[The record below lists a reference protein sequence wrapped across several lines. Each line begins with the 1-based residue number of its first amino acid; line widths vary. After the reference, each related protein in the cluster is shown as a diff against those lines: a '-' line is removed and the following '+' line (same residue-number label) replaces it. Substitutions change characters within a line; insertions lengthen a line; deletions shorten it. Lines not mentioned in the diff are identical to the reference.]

1 METQVN
7 QKYNEVKAVFQK
19 ELDNAIKATIDL
31 HPDRCLPLRNNAA
44 EEFLTEDSL
53 KAAFENAAS
62 KPFTIAICGKVK
74 AGKSTLLNALIFG
87 DKILPSFI
95 TPETAKLAFI
105 RYTNENSYFKVNW
118 YDENEWRDVKETS
131 DKESLNKRV
140 SYSSKKHGVNKQNCI
155 GKSSEKICDLLTLD
169 RYTSVPKDDEEEE
182 DSLAGIYTPYVKS
195 VEIYINNE
203 NLKDLQIVDTP
214 GLNDPNRINSNETTK
229 WLKEAHA
236 VIYVCDV
243 TLFHTPDLEFFRDFM
258 QGRTE
263 ESRIIVQNRI
273 DEERDTYK
281 SVIDACCNNSSLKQ
295 LGLFGKNEIVC
306 SYSAMLKLARTK
318 NAKGKADKKDLRYI
332 ERYKDFQD
340 DPDNLEQKISERLF
354 NNSGR
359 ARIESLAGICIN
371 PYTAQKAF
379 VDEEIKVLEFKKIK
393 YNDPIEKVQKEL
405 KRLNEKQKEIKKRVC
420 DASDKFDKEQ
430 RMFSDSLNKIV
441 DNDKNCKDLIE
452 FANTKYSEGKYDRVN
467 ANIGHE
473 WNQKTTELCRILEKE
488 SYSKITHLQDEMRD
502 EVDRLIDNIVTTVG
516 KEVKEIIINYTKL
529 DWNPPKPE
537 KIQLDESHWYTF
549 KSTEL
554 SQIQKNINDAWDAFI
569 DKLRDYVDAV
579 KIRLE
584 HVTTLTFDEILRK
597 LRIIEEALEERVKS
611 NNDYNNKVKEIE
623 SSIEKKKAEIET
635 YNQKIRE
642 INQLAKKYKESV

>member
-19 ELDNAIKATIDL
+19 ELDIAIKATIEQ
-31 HPDRCLPLRNNAA
+31 HPDHSLPLRNNAA

-53 KAAFENAAS
+53 KNSFENAAS

-105 RYTNENSYFKVNW
+105 RYTTESSYFRVNW

-140 SYSSKKHGVNKQNCI
+140 SYSSKQGVSKQNCI
-155 GKSSEKICDLLTLD
+155 GKSPEKICDLSLLD
-169 RYTSVPKDDEEEE
+169 RYTSVPKDDEEEVG
-182 DSLAGIYTPYVKS
+182 SQAGIYTPYVKS

-281 SVIDACCNNSSLKQ
+281 SVIDACRNNSGLKQ

-306 SYSAMLKLARTK
+306 SYSAMLKLARAR
-318 NAKGKADKKDLRYI
+318 NAKGKADKKDLKYI
-332 ERYKDFQD
+332 ERYKDFKD

-371 PYTAQKAF
+371 SYTAQKAF

-405 KRLNEKQKEIKKRVC
+405 KRLKEKQKEINKTINEAR
-420 DASDKFDKEQ
+420 DKFDKGQ
-430 RMFSDSLNKIV
+430 RTFSDSLNKIV
-441 DNDKNCKDLIE
+441 DNDKNCRDLIE
-452 FANTKYSEGKYDRVN
+452 FANAKYSEGKYDRVN

-488 SYSKITHLQDEMRD
+488 CYSKITGLQDEMRD
-502 EVDRLIDNIVTTVG
+502 DVDRLIDNIVTTVG
-516 KEVKEIIINYTKL
+516 KEVKEVIINYTKM
-529 DWNPPKPE
+529 DWTPPKPP

-554 SQIQKNINDAWDAFI
+554 SQIQKNINDAWDDFI

-584 HVTTLTFDEILRK
+584 QATTLTFDEIVRK
-597 LRIIEEALEERVKS
+597 VRIVEETLEERVET
-611 NNDYNNKVKEIE
+611 NNDYNSKIKEIE
-623 SSIEKKKAEIET
+623 NSIEDKKAEIEK
-635 YNQKIRE
+635 YNQKIKE

>member
-140 SYSSKKHGVNKQNCI
+140 SYSSKHGVNKQNCI

-182 DSLAGIYTPYVKS
+182 EDSLAGIYTPYVKS
-195 VEIYINNE
+195 VAIYINNE

-281 SVIDACCNNSSLKQ
+281 SVIDACRNNSSLKQ

-306 SYSAMLKLARTK
+306 SYSAMLKLARAK
-318 NAKGKADKKDLRYI
+318 NAKEKADKKDLRYI

-340 DPDNLEQKISERLF
+340 DPDNLEQKISDRLF

-393 YNDPIEKVQKEL
+393 YNDPVEKVQKEL
-405 KRLNEKQKEIKKRVC
+405 KRLKEKQKEISNSVSDARNKFNNKR
-420 DASDKFDKEQ
+420 KT
-430 RMFSDSLNKIV
+430 FSDSLNEIV

-452 FANTKYSEGKYDRVN
+452 FANAKYSEGKYDRVN

-473 WNQKTTELCRILEKE
+473 WSQRTTALCRILDKE
-488 SYSKITHLQDEMRD
+488 CYSKITNLQDEMRD
-502 EVDRLIDNIVTTVG
+502 VVDRLIDNIVTTVG
-516 KEVKEIIINYTKL
+516 KEVKEIIINYTEL
-529 DWNPPKPE
+529 DWMPPKPP
-537 KIQLDESHWYTF
+537 KIQLDESHWYTS
-549 KSTEL
+549 KSKEL

-569 DKLRDYVDAV
+569 DKLRDYVDMV

-584 HVTTLTFDEILRK
+584 NATRLTFDEILKK
-597 LRIIEEALEERVKS
+597 LRIVEEALEERVES
-611 NNDYNNKVKEIE
+611 NNDYNGKIKEIE
-623 SSIEKKKAEIET
+623 NSIEEKKAEIEKH
-635 YNQKIRE
+635 NQKIKD
-642 INQLAKKYKESV
+642 INQLAKKYKECV

>member
-44 EEFLTEDSL
+44 EDFLTEDAL
-53 KAAFENAAS
+53 KTAFENAAS

-87 DKILPSFI
+87 DKILPSFV

-105 RYTNENSYFKVNW
+105 RYTMESSYFKVDW

-140 SYSSKKHGVNKQNCI
+140 SYSSKHGVNKQNCI
-155 GKSSEKICDLLTLD
+155 GKSSEKIYDLSILD
-169 RYTSVPKDDEEEE
+169 RYTSVPKDEED
-182 DSLAGIYTPYVKS
+182 DSLAGIYTPFVKS

-263 ESRIIVQNRI
+263 DSRIIVQNRI
-273 DEERDTYK
+273 DEERDAYK
-281 SVIDACCNNSSLKQ
+281 SAVDACRNNDSLKQ
-295 LGLFGKNEIVC
+295 YGLFGKNEIVC
-306 SYSAMLKLARTK
+306 SFSAMLKLARAR

-371 PYTAQKAF
+371 PYTAQKGF

-393 YNDPIEKVQKEL
+393 YNDPVEKVQKEL
-405 KRLNEKQKEIKKRVC
+405 KRLKDKQKKISNSVSDARNKFNNKR
-420 DASDKFDKEQ
+420 KT
-430 RMFSDSLNKIV
+430 FSDSLNAIV
-441 DNDKNCKDLIE
+441 DNDDNCKDLIE
-452 FANTKYSEGKYDRVN
+452 FANAKYSEGKYDRVN

-473 WNQKTTELCRILEKE
+473 WSQKTTALCRNLDKE
-488 SYSKITHLQDEMRD
+488 CYSKITNLQDEMRD
-502 EVDRLIDNIVTTVG
+502 EVDRLIGDIVTTVG
-516 KEVKEIIINYTKL
+516 KEVKEIIINYTEL
-529 DWNPPKPE
+529 DWMPPKPP
-537 KIQLDESHWYTF
+537 KIQLDESHWYTS
-549 KSTEL
+549 KSKEL

-569 DKLRDYVDAV
+569 DKLRDYVDMV

-584 HVTTLTFDEILRK
+584 NATRLTFDEILKK
-597 LRIIEEALEERVKS
+597 LRIVEEALEERVES
-611 NNDYNNKVKEIE
+611 NNDYNGKIKEIE
-623 SSIEKKKAEIET
+623 NSIEEKKAEIET